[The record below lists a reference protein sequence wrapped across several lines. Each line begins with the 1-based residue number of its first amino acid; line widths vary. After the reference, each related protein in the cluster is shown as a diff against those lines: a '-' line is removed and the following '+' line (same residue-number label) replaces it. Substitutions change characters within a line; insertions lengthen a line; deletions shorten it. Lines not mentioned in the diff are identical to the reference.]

1 MNIYYEDYRLK
12 VIENENGGYD
22 IYDSKYG
29 GRCIRKNMSKKWT
42 DDKIQCVLSKRPKRK
57 ASTKSS

>member
-1 MNIYYEDYRLK
+1 MKIYYEDYRLK

-22 IYDSKYG
+22 IYDSKFG
-29 GRCIRKNMSKKWT
+29 GRCFSKNMSKNWT
-42 DDKIQCVLSKRPKRK
+42 DAKIQRVLSKRPKRK